1 VELAELAEAEAA
13 EVVLLVVEGSE
24 VVVPFEVDE
33 VLPLLFALS
42 PVGRVHEERITNEK
56 TISGR

>member
-42 PVGRVHEERITNEK
+42 PVGRVHEERITNKK